1 MLRKFLYK
9 ILISNIYYFKMNVTK
24 TYGFVNTE
32 AKITTNR
39 KTMET
44 ISICV

>member
-1 MLRKFLYK
+1 MT
-9 ILISNIYYFKMNVTK
+9 IIK
-24 TYGFVNTE
+24 TYGFVNAE